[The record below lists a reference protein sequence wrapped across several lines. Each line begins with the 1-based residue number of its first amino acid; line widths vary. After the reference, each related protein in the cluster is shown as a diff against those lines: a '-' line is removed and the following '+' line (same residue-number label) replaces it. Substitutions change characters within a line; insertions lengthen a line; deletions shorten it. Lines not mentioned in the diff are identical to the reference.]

1 MYLNYGDIGQTI
13 KELMEEYQQ
22 KLSKQQN
29 VESLSDMKKFVEN
42 YPEFKVSLNI
52 RFNTYFP
59 PLTSSIAITL
69 LYHITTA
76 SFK

>member
-42 YPEFKVSLNI
+42 YPEFKV
-52 RFNTYFP
+52 
-59 PLTSSIAITL
+59 
-69 LYHITTA
+69 
-76 SFK
+76 KVE